1 MEIFNSF
8 YIGIVVQNND
18 PEYRGRIKVWVPSVN
33 ATVYNKW
40 NQVKLDRK
48 FKFPGTAGGVDASDL
63 SLIIEELKDDLPW
76 AEYCG
81 SIVGEV
87 ASGVYNSNT
96 DTSTVSDASFN
107 YTLKNSNTTTTAD
120 SYKLNNDGIGEKP
133 GSVYEKYGAK
143 LVDAFTDTANVK
155 ANQVNQNGT
164 QYTPS
169 TYSNAAKGLFAVPN
183 VGAHVWVMFMEGITA
198 YPVYFGASFGAEDFN
213 SIFNTEEDTRQDYP
227 QSYESIKSKG
237 SINVDGVLPVYRNK
251 MVLNQRGAAIEIIN
265 TTDRERFKVTHFA
278 GGFLEL
284 NNKFNSI
291 FSPKNLQFLTLK
303 DKFETVRGHNNSF
316 VGRDYDS
323 IIQGN
328 HFIKVGN
335 LDKSAMQDWIDAYTP
350 IADLLALPDSDSSKS
365 SITQKIID
373 QSEALAKA
381 EAKLG
386 FGGNSIETI
395 TKHKV
400 LAIGL
405 LFNQFDSYRVIAGNK
420 AVSSA
425 ANITSSVVET
435 SITNIDRIDYTHIDD
450 QPGGNYTVTIAN
462 KYKTLVGSGGYSL
475 NTTGPI
481 TVDGAI
487 VKTSGTQVNIA
498 SKEDF
503 NIDGGTNL
511 SVIADI
517 IAIRTRDK
525 TQVLLDDNLGIS
537 KNVIIGGGTY
547 TNGEVY
553 LQHVTAPVEFQVTE
567 STTISDTTYT
577 ITGAT
582 ISKAGGGIISSGN
595 IVNISGGTLAINQP
609 HTHYF
614 KNLPLTLVADA
625 ATVRTAATALNGGSA
640 AATATAVINGYNT
653 AGGQKNVNPN
663 GPGPDSAPGTGV
675 PSSATQKP

>member
-303 DKFETVRGHNNSF
+303 DRFETVRGHNNSF

-525 TQVLLDDNLGIS
+525 TQVLIDDNLGIS

-595 IVNISGGTLAINQP
+595 IVNISGGTLAINKP

-614 KNLPLTLVADA
+614 KNLPLTLKTDA
-625 ATVRTAATALNGGSA
+625 AAVRAVATALNGGSA
-640 AATATAVINGYNT
+640 AATAPAATTHYNIE
-653 AGGQKNVNPN
+653 GGSLNSNPN
-663 GPGPDSAPGTGV
+663 GPIDGV
-675 PSSATQKP
+675 PG

>member
-1 MEIFNSF
+1 MQKFNSI
-8 YIGIVVQNND
+8 YLGIVLQNND
-18 PEYRGRIKVWVPSVN
+18 PEYRGRVKVWVPYAN

-40 NQVKLDRK
+40 NQVKKDRK
-48 FKFPGTAGGVDASDL
+48 FKFPGTAGGIDPSDL

-81 SIVGEV
+81 AVVGEI
-87 ASGVYNSNT
+87 ASGTYNSNT
-96 DTSTVSDASFN
+96 DTSTVSDASFDF
-107 YTLKNSNTTTTAD
+107 TLKNSNTTTTTD
-120 SYKLNNDGIGEKP
+120 GYKLNSDGIGEKP
-133 GSVYEKYGAK
+133 GYVYEKYGAK
-143 LVDAFTDTANVK
+143 LTDAFTDTAEVK
-155 ANQVNQNGT
+155 SNQVNQNGT

-169 TYSNAAKGLFAVPN
+169 TYSNAAKGLFVVPN
-183 VGAHVWVMFMEGITA
+183 VGAHVWVMFSEGVTT
-198 YPVYFGASFGAEDFN
+198 YPVYFGASFGADDFN
-213 SIFNTEEDTRQDYP
+213 SIFNTEEDVRQDYP
-227 QSYESIKSKG
+227 ESYESVRTKG
-237 SINVDGVLPVYRNK
+237 STNVDKVDPVYRNK

-291 FSPKNLQFLTLK
+291 FSPKNLQLLTLR
-303 DKFETVRGHNNSF
+303 DKFETVRGHSNSF
-316 VGRDYDS
+316 VARDFDN

-328 HFIKVGN
+328 HYIKIGN
-335 LDKSAMQDWIDAYTP
+335 LNKSAMQDWIDAYTP

-381 EAKLG
+381 EAKMG

-405 LFNQFDSYRVIAGNK
+405 LFNQFDSYRVITEGK
-420 AVSSA
+420 TVSSA
-425 ANITSSVVET
+425 VNITSSSVVT
-435 SITNIDRIDYTHIDD
+435 LPTDIDKIDYTHIDD
-450 QPGGNYTVTIAN
+450 QPGGNYTVTVAN

-481 TVDGAI
+481 TVDGTI
-487 VKTSGTQVNIA
+487 VKTTGTQVNIA

-517 IAIRTRDK
+517 IAIRTRNR

-537 KNVIIGGGTY
+537 KNLIIGGGSY
-547 TNGEVY
+547 TEGEAYV
-553 LQHVTAPVEFQVTE
+553 QHITAPVEYQLSE
-567 STTISDTTYT
+567 KST
-577 ITGAT
+577 ITAGTGKWSIAGAT
-582 ISKAGGGIISSGN
+582 ITKVSGSGP
-595 IVNISGGTLAINQP
+595 IQSGDAVNISGGTLDISQ
-609 HTHYF
+609 THQHFY
-614 KNLPLTLVADA
+614 KNIPLTLLEN
-625 ATVRTAATALNGGSA
+625 ATAVRTAATVLNGGAAAASA
-640 AATATAVINGYNT
+640 AAVTDGYK
-653 AGGQKNVNPN
+653 ANPGSRTPPTDPRN
-663 GPGPDSAPGTGV
+663 N
-675 PSSATQKP
+675 

>member
-1 MEIFNSF
+1 MDTFNSI
-8 YIGIVVQNND
+8 YLGIVLQNND
-18 PEYRGRIKVWVPSVN
+18 PEYRGRVKVWVPYAN
-33 ATVYNKW
+33 AAVYNKW
-40 NQVKLDRK
+40 NQVKQDRK
-48 FKFPGTAGGVDASDL
+48 FKFPGTAGGIDPSDL
-63 SLIIEELKDDLPW
+63 SLIIEELKDGLPW

-81 SIVGEV
+81 SIMGEV
-87 ASGVYNSNT
+87 ASGTYNSNT

-143 LVDAFTDTANVK
+143 LVDAFTDTASVK

-169 TYSNAAKGLFAVPN
+169 TYSNAAKGLFAIPN
-183 VGAHVWVMFMEGITA
+183 VGAHVWVMFMEGITG
-198 YPVYFGASFGAEDFN
+198 YPVYFGASFGSEDFN
-213 SIFNTEEDTRQDYP
+213 SIFNTEEDVRQDYP
-227 QSYESIKSKG
+227 QSYESVKSKG
-237 SINVDGVLPVYRNK
+237 SINVDGVLPIYRNK

-303 DKFETVRGHNNSF
+303 DKFETVRGHSNSF
-316 VGRDYDS
+316 VGRDFDN

-328 HFIKVGN
+328 HLTKVGN

-373 QSEALAKA
+373 QSEALAIA
-381 EAKLG
+381 EAKMG

-405 LFNQFDSYRVIAGNK
+405 LFNQFDSYRIITEGK
-420 AVSSA
+420 TVSSA
-425 ANITSSVVET
+425 VNITSSSVVT
-435 SITNIDRIDYTHIDD
+435 LPTDIDKIDYAHIDD
-450 QPGGNYTVTIAN
+450 QPGGNYTVTVAN
-462 KYKTLVGSGGYSL
+462 KYKNLVGSGGYSL

-481 TVDGAI
+481 TVDGTI
-487 VKTSGTQVNIA
+487 VKTTGTQVNIA

-517 IAIRTRDK
+517 IAIRTRNK

-537 KNVIIGGGTY
+537 KNLIIGGGSY
-547 TNGEVY
+547 TEGEAYV
-553 LQHVTAPVEFQVTE
+553 QHITAPVEYQLSE
-567 STTISDTTYT
+567 KSTITAGAGTWS

-582 ISKAGGGIISSGN
+582 ISGTGTGPGGCYKSGD
-595 IVNISGGTLAINQP
+595 IVTLGTTGTLGITQ
-609 HTHYF
+609 THQHFY
-614 KNLPLTLVADA
+614 KNIPLTLLENA
-625 ATVRTAATALNGGSA
+625 AAVRTAATVLNGGSA
-640 AATATAVINGYNT
+640 AATATAVLDGY
-653 AGGQKNVNPN
+653 KSNPGSRTPPTDPRN
-663 GPGPDSAPGTGV
+663 N
-675 PSSATQKP
+675 

>member
-303 DKFETVRGHNNSF
+303 DRFETVRGHNSSF

-481 TVDGAI
+481 TVDGTI
-487 VKTSGTQVNIA
+487 VKMSGTQVSIA

-525 TQVLLDDNLGIS
+525 TQVLIDDNLGIS

-595 IVNISGGTLAINQP
+595 IVNISGGTLAINKP

-614 KNLPLTLVADA
+614 KNLPLTLKTDA
-625 ATVRTAATALNGGSA
+625 AAVRAVATALNGGSA
-640 AATATAVINGYNT
+640 AATAPAATTHYNIE
-653 AGGQKNVNPN
+653 GGSLNSNPN
-663 GPGPDSAPGTGV
+663 GPINGV
-675 PSSATQKP
+675 PG

>member
-143 LVDAFTDTANVK
+143 LVDAFTDTANIK

-183 VGAHVWVMFMEGITA
+183 VGAHVWVMFMEGVTA

-213 SIFNTEEDTRQDYP
+213 SIFNTEEDIRQDYP

-237 SINVDGVLPVYRNK
+237 SINVDGVLPIYRNK

-303 DKFETVRGHNNSF
+303 DKFETVRGHNSSF

-481 TVDGAI
+481 TVDGTI

-498 SKEDF
+498 SKKDF

-640 AATATAVINGYNT
+640 AATATAVKNGYNT

>member
-481 TVDGAI
+481 TVDGTI

-498 SKEDF
+498 SKKDF

-614 KNLPLTLVADA
+614 KNLPLTLKTDA

-640 AATATAVINGYNT
+640 AAAAEPIKNGYNT
-653 AGGQKNVNPN
+653 AGGQLNSNPN
-663 GPGPDSAPGTGV
+663 GPVIGNPTA
-675 PSSATQKP
+675 AIQKP